1 MKFDLS
7 NYKNETN
14 FVYIDSWDEFAA
26 AVEQLCI
33 GEPKK
38 HCYIKNIENL
48 CRKQLTTKHKS
59 SITVAIFYN
68 KAKL

>member
-33 GEPKK
+33 GEPNKTLLYQK
-38 HCYIKNIENL
+38 Y
-48 CRKQLTTKHKS
+48 RKFVQ
-59 SITVAIFYN
+59 
-68 KAKL
+68 KATDDQA